1 MKNNKEVIYMPH
13 SGHFICS
20 QWCNFFLNTYVN
32 GYIISTVGEYVPDSD
47 VRRILRKSRNME
59 TDLIGDEEREDFGFE
74 DIGYNRKYETMV
86 FLAGKPCAESGCNCG
101 LPKINGDEQDFAGYN
116 TAGDANQ
123 GHKEMVEKWIKK
135 QGDA

>member
-74 DIGYNRKYETMV
+74 DIGYKRKYETMV
-86 FLAGKPCAESGCNCG
+86 FHAKPSESKCCPFEVSDHSG
-101 LPKINGDEQDFAGYN
+101 IDFEGYN
-116 TAGDANQ
+116 DPGEAYE
-123 GHKEMVEKWIKK
+123 GHLRMVNKYKEYNNE
-135 QGDA
+135 